1 MQITSSI
8 RPCSS
13 SNSISWRRDLAGWL
27 AQHGYPALATG
38 EKWTEGGTCKGEWRK
53 PHFLCRAS
61 YCELLSQ
68 SGRKESSSLDA
79 VGRHPLPP
87 PSKPAGAESVCLD
100 FFGEDAVAM
109 QFRSMPSRSHR
120 RWLPIALWGIGS
132 AIAASGCQQR
142 VYHDLYSQQ
151 ASAEIRALEDR
162 IYEYDS
168 EFRTLE
174 EELVGIERENQRLR
188 AELQR
193 LGPSGL
199 PLRGNSGAT
208 SSPSDRPRSLL
219 EESKPPGKKLPAP
232 SGRAPVQPKIPQ
244 GSGEE
249 IDLSP
254 PVVEVPKLDP
264 TRDPLKGSSPSGV
277 QPPANVP
284 LDPPPSLIPSTLPKL
299 ENDNKPSQLPL
310 PEPRGTLSE
319 PVDPSKREVDRGSEL
334 GLPGTAP
341 AKLPEE
347 PLSLPPALTPPSAPG
362 NQIPPLLNPPSVP
375 ADSLPLP
382 PGQVPGL
389 RDRGSLESRRA
400 PVASMAIERGRANQ
414 GGGVVL
420 ASAEDPMPSVE
431 ESVIDLAFHPGLTRV
446 QSRKLGDWI
455 DGVQIV
461 VQPRGAS
468 GGILE
473 VDGVWTAAILDSSLP
488 SDQSRIA
495 IWEIDA
501 EGARQSHEPSGA
513 AQGYHFLLPW
523 QEIQP
528 VGDRLQLHLR
538 LQLPDGRTLV
548 SQRELRG
555 NGTRSDP
562 GSSVWVPRRP
572 NSVQSGES
580 VDRVTLEAAEQT
592 VPGNP
597 LRESPLS
604 GTEAGWGRR

>member
-1 MQITSSI
+1 MQI
-8 RPCSS
+8 
-13 SNSISWRRDLAGWL
+13 
-27 AQHGYPALATG
+27 
-38 EKWTEGGTCKGEWRK
+38 
-53 PHFLCRAS
+53 
-61 YCELLSQ
+61 
-68 SGRKESSSLDA
+68 
-79 VGRHPLPP
+79 
-87 PSKPAGAESVCLD
+87 
-100 FFGEDAVAM
+100 
-109 QFRSMPSRSHR
+109 RSMPSRSHR
-120 RWLPIALWGIGS
+120 HRVPFALWVIG
-132 AIAASGCQQR
+132 AAVVTSGCQQR

-168 EFRTLE
+168 EFRSLE

-219 EESKPPGKKLPAP
+219 EESKPPTKKLPSP
-232 SGRAPVQPKIPQ
+232 SSGTPAQPKLPQ
-244 GSGEE
+244 GPGEE

-264 TRDPLKGSSPSGV
+264 SRDPLKESSTGGV

-284 LDPPPSLIPSTLPKL
+284 VDPPPSLNPGTLPKL
-299 ENDNKPSQLPL
+299 DNGTKPSELPIPEPRRTL
-310 PEPRGTLSE
+310 PEPAI
-319 PVDPSKREVDRGSEL
+319 PSAKEVDRGTQL
-334 GLPGTAP
+334 GLPGAAP

-347 PLSLPPALTPPSAPG
+347 PLSLPPALNPPTSPG
-362 NQIPPLLNPPSVP
+362 NQIPPLLNPPTIP
-375 ADSLPLP
+375 TDSLPLP
-382 PGQVPGL
+382 PSQVPGL

-400 PVASMAIERGRANQ
+400 PVPSMAMDRERPNQ

-420 ASAEDPMPSVE
+420 ASAEEPKAWVE
-431 ESVIDLAFHPGLTRV
+431 ESVIDLTFHPGLSRV

-473 VDGVWTAAILDSSLP
+473 VDGIWTVAILDSSLP
-488 SDQSRIA
+488 PEQSRIA
-495 IWEIDA
+495 IWEIDP

-513 AQGYHFLLPW
+513 ARGYHFLLPW
-523 QEIQP
+523 QEVQP
-528 VGDRLQLHLR
+528 IGDRLQLHLR

-555 NGTRSDP
+555 NGARNDP
-562 GSSVWVPRRP
+562 GSSVWVPRIP
-572 NSVQSGES
+572 TATPSEES
-580 VDRVTLEAAEQT
+580 MGRGSFEPTAHG
-592 VPGNP
+592 VPANP
-597 LRESPLS
+597 LRETPLS
-604 GTEAGWGRR
+604 GPEAGWGRR

>member
-1 MQITSSI
+1 MQI
-8 RPCSS
+8 
-13 SNSISWRRDLAGWL
+13 
-27 AQHGYPALATG
+27 
-38 EKWTEGGTCKGEWRK
+38 
-53 PHFLCRAS
+53 
-61 YCELLSQ
+61 
-68 SGRKESSSLDA
+68 
-79 VGRHPLPP
+79 
-87 PSKPAGAESVCLD
+87 
-100 FFGEDAVAM
+100 
-109 QFRSMPSRSHR
+109 RSMPSRSHR
-120 RWLPIALWGIGS
+120 RGVTFALWVIGS
-132 AIAASGCQQR
+132 AVAISGCQQR

-168 EFRTLE
+168 EFRSLE

-193 LGPSGL
+193 LGPGGL

-219 EESKPPGKKLPAP
+219 EESKPPAKKLPSPSSGAP
-232 SGRAPVQPKIPQ
+232 NQPKLPQ

-264 TRDPLKGSSPSGV
+264 SRELLKGSASGGV

-284 LDPPPSLIPSTLPKL
+284 VDPPPSLIPSTLPKL
-299 ENDNKPSQLPL
+299 DNGAKPSELPM
-310 PEPRGTLSE
+310 PEPRGKLPE
-319 PVDPSKREVDRGSEL
+319 PAIPSTKEDDRGSQL
-334 GLPGTAP
+334 GLPGAAP

-347 PLSLPPALTPPSAPG
+347 PLSLPPALSPPSAPG
-362 NQIPPLLNPPSVP
+362 NQIPPLLNPPTVP
-375 ADSLPLP
+375 AESLPLP
-382 PGQVPGL
+382 PSQVPGL

-400 PVASMAIERGRANQ
+400 PGPIMAINHGRPSQ
-414 GGGVVL
+414 GESVVL
-420 ASAEDPMPSVE
+420 ASAEELMPWVE
-431 ESVIDLAFHPGLTRV
+431 ESVIDLTFHPGLTRV

-473 VDGVWTAAILDSSLP
+473 VDGIWTAAILDSSLP
-488 SDQSRIA
+488 PEQSRIA
-495 IWEIDA
+495 IWEIDP

-523 QEIQP
+523 QEVQP

-538 LQLPDGRTLV
+538 LQLSDGRTLV

-562 GSSVWVPRRP
+562 GSSVWVPRSP
-572 NSVQSGES
+572 TLAPSEES
-580 VDRVTLEAAEQT
+580 VGRESLPATEHV
-592 VPGNP
+592 VPANP
-597 LRESPLS
+597 LRSAPLS
-604 GTEAGWGRR
+604 GPEAGWGRR

>member
-1 MQITSSI
+1 MQI
-8 RPCSS
+8 
-13 SNSISWRRDLAGWL
+13 
-27 AQHGYPALATG
+27 
-38 EKWTEGGTCKGEWRK
+38 
-53 PHFLCRAS
+53 
-61 YCELLSQ
+61 
-68 SGRKESSSLDA
+68 
-79 VGRHPLPP
+79 
-87 PSKPAGAESVCLD
+87 
-100 FFGEDAVAM
+100 
-109 QFRSMPSRSHR
+109 RSMPSRSHR
-120 RWLPIALWGIGS
+120 RWVPLALWVIGS
-132 AIAASGCQQR
+132 AVATSGCQQR

-168 EFRTLE
+168 EFRSLE

-188 AELQR
+188 SELQR
-193 LGPSGL
+193 LGPGGL
-199 PLRGNSGAT
+199 PLRGNSST
-208 SSPSDRPRSLL
+208 IPSPSDRPRSLL
-219 EESKPPGKKLPAP
+219 EPSKPPAKKLPSP
-232 SGRAPVQPKIPQ
+232 SGGTPVQPKLPQ
-244 GSGEE
+244 GPGEE

-264 TRDPLKGSSPSGV
+264 TRDPPKGSASGGV

-299 ENDNKPSQLPL
+299 ENGNAPSELPI
-310 PEPRGTLSE
+310 PEPRGTLPE
-319 PVDPSKREVDRGSEL
+319 PAAPSGKEVDRGSEL
-334 GLPGTAP
+334 GLPGAAP

-347 PLSLPPALTPPSAPG
+347 PLSLPPALGPPSAPG
-362 NQIPPLLNPPSVP
+362 NQIPPLLNPPTNP
-375 ADSLPLP
+375 AESLPLP

-400 PVASMAIERGRANQ
+400 PVASVAMDRGGLNQ
-414 GGGVVL
+414 GGSVVL
-420 ASAEDPMPSVE
+420 ASAEDPMPWVE
-431 ESVIDLAFHPGLTRV
+431 ESVIDLTFHPGLTRV

-488 SDQSRIA
+488 SEQSRIA

-523 QEIQP
+523 QDVQP
-528 VGDRLQLHLR
+528 IGDRLQLHLR

-562 GSSVWVPRRP
+562 GSSVWVPRSAAPALPR
-572 NSVQSGES
+572 ES
-580 VDRVTLEAAEQT
+580 AGRGTLEATEHG

-604 GTEAGWGRR
+604 GPEAGWGRR